1 MKDPT
6 LSNQGPDL
14 QRMALTA
21 AVVAALTLVACG
33 DRDRGVGGNQQ
44 LTAANTTKSATVSGA
59 PSASAPAP
67 NKAPSIPAPPAAPA
81 MAAADRDFV
90 SLAASGDTFEIE
102 TSRLALDKTQADA
115 VKTFAQHMIDDHT
128 KISDQL
134 RSIARSAG
142 ITDML
147 SMNATHSADLE
158 RLRALSGRDF
168 DREYAAQAGVA
179 AHQEAVALFTQTS
192 RTAADAQLR
201 SYAEQTL
208 PHLRE
213 HLQQAQ
219 TLAKQVGVP
228 GDRLKLA
235 NAAGQ
240 ATGFVPEASTGGQ
253 DTGQRTAPAE
263 KSPSANRPASG
274 SKPGPGG

>member
-1 MKDPT
+1 MKEDPT

-33 DRDRGVGGNQQ
+33 DRDRGVGGSPPA
-44 LTAANTTKSATVSGA
+44 TPGSATKSATVSGP

-67 NKAPSIPAPPAAPA
+67 KKALSIPAPSAPA

-102 TSRLALDKTQADA
+102 TSRLALDKTQAA
-115 VKTFAQHMIDDHT
+115 VVKTFAQHMIDDHT

-147 SMNATHSADLE
+147 AMNATHSADLE

-168 DREYAAQAGVA
+168 DREYAAQVGVA

-240 ATGFVPEASTGGQ
+240 AGGFVPEASTGGQ

-263 KSPSANRPASG
+263 KSPSANPPGYG
-274 SKPGPGG
+274 SKSVPGG

>member
-1 MKDPT
+1 MEDPT
-6 LSNQGPDL
+6 LNNQGPDL

-21 AVVAALTLVACG
+21 AFVAALTLVACG
-33 DRDRGVGGNQQ
+33 DRDREVGGSPQA
-44 LTAANTTKSATVSGA
+44 TPGSTTTSATARSA

-67 NKAPSIPAPPAAPA
+67 NRAPSIPAPSVPA

-102 TSRLALDKTQADA
+102 MSRLALDKTQADV

-128 KISDQL
+128 KISEQL

-168 DREYAAQAGVA
+168 DREYAAQVGVA

-192 RTAADAQLR
+192 RMAADAQQ
-201 SYAEQTL
+201 SGTL
-208 PHLRE
+208 LHIATHDIP
-213 HLQQAQ
+213 
-219 TLAKQVGVP
+219 LA
-228 GDRLKLA
+228 DRLLA
-235 NAAGQ
+235 YIRQHN
-240 ATGFVPEASTGGQ
+240 VPKSAYEFAMLYGIQ
-253 DTGQRTAPAE
+253 RQQQLRLVNEGQRLSLVSPALWLLFGK
-263 KSPSANRPASG
+263 KSR
-274 SKPGPGG
+274 

>member
-33 DRDRGVGGNQQ
+33 DRDRDVGGGPPM
-44 LTAANTTKSATVSGA
+44 TSGTTTKSAPASGT
-59 PSASAPAP
+59 PSASAAP
-67 NKAPSIPAPPAAPA
+67 NTAPSIPAPSVPA

-90 SLAASGDTFEIE
+90 SLAASSDTFEIE
-102 TSRLALDKTQADA
+102 TSRLALDKTQTAA
-115 VKTFAQHMIDDHT
+115 VKAFAQHMIDDHT
-128 KISDQL
+128 KINEQL
-134 RSIARSAG
+134 RSIVRSAG

-147 SMNATHSADLE
+147 SMNATHAADLE
-158 RLRALSGRDF
+158 RLRGLSGRDF
-168 DREYAAQAGVA
+168 DREYAAQVGVA

-192 RTAADAQLR
+192 RAADDAQLR

-240 ATGFVPEASTGGQ
+240 AGGFVPEASTGA
-253 DTGQRTAPAE
+253 DTGERTAPAE
-263 KSPSANRPASG
+263 KSPSANRPGYG
-274 SKPGPGG
+274 SKPAPGG